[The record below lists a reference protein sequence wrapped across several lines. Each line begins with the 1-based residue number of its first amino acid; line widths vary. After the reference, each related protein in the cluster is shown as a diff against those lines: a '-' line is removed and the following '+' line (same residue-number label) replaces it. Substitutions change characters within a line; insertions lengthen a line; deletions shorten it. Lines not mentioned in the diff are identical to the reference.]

1 MGTSSGPDTQTM
13 NGDVT
18 AMEYEFQ
25 DRIRL
30 LVKKMIM
37 NSGCGHAGGSLS
49 MAEILASLFGDVMV
63 YDPKDPQW
71 AGRDRFILS
80 KGHSALGLYAALH
93 LAGYF
98 DEEVLYTFAKP
109 DGRLMNHPDRTVLP
123 GVELSTGSLG
133 HGLSLADGIALAGQ
147 QKGETYF
154 TYCLTGDAEIQ
165 EGSVW
170 EAAMFASAYGLKRLV
185 AIVDRNHIGND
196 GPIDPFVTPEP
207 LSEKWAAFG
216 FKTVHIDGNDRSA
229 VTAALRRFRQEAD
242 GPYAIVAE
250 TIKGKGLV
258 DGIAGTGAAH
268 YLKGTADEIAAK
280 FAL

>member
-1 MGTSSGPDTQTM
+1 
-13 NGDVT
+13 
-18 AMEYEFQ
+18 MEYEFQ

-30 LVKKMIM
+30 LVKKMIT

-49 MAEILASLFGDVMV
+49 MAEILASLFEDVMV

-133 HGLSLADGIALAGQ
+133 HGLALADGIALAGQ